1 MLSCCSLQ
9 LSVIAFTMT
18 IMSLS
23 FRFLLLALLAIN
35 VESFFTSVEEKE
47 IDVIPNPYDHSDAV
61 KSCPT
66 RLDWLLEPYNLITK
80 PLTTQADTF
89 QGLSYAK
96 VLTVPVPVYSMKQP
110 ARISA
115 SELQFQLVLVNQ
127 VSMAAAT
134 NLHEIPVDPEAAKD
148 SWFPGYSWAPLVMSC
163 GGGGDSDEIASG
175 YQHVGWKFTA
185 LSSDS
190 AMPSFYAL
198 MVQFEEKNE
207 ITEGIRLGGFKAPG
221 WMVMGIIS

>member
-1 MLSCCSLQ
+1 
-9 LSVIAFTMT
+9 MT
-18 IMSLS
+18 IIPLS
-23 FRFLLLALLAIN
+23 FRFLLLALLSIN
-35 VESFFTSVEEKE
+35 VESFFASAEEKE
-47 IDVIPNPYDHSDAV
+47 IDVIPNPHDHSEAV

-127 VSMAAAT
+127 VSVAAT
-134 NLHEIPVDPEAAKD
+134 SFLHEIPVDPEAAKD
-148 SWFPGYSWAPLVMSC
+148 SWFLGYSWEPLVMTC
-163 GGGGDSDEIASG
+163 GGGADINEPASG

-185 LSSDS
+185 LTSDS

-221 WMVMGIIS
+221 WMATGIIS

>member
-1 MLSCCSLQ
+1 M
-9 LSVIAFTMT
+9 A
-18 IMSLS
+18 IMPLS
-23 FRFLLLALLAIN
+23 FRFLLLAIISIN
-35 VESFFTSVEEKE
+35 VESFFASVEEKE
-47 IDVIPNPYDHSDAV
+47 IDVIPNPHDHSEAV

-80 PLTTQADTF
+80 PLTTQVDTF

-96 VLTVPVPVYSMKQP
+96 VLTVPVPVYSMKQS

-127 VSMAAAT
+127 VSTAAT
-134 NLHEIPVDPEAAKD
+134 SFLHEIPVDPEAAKD
-148 SWFPGYSWAPLVMSC
+148 SWFPGYFWAPLVMSC
-163 GGGGDSDEIASG
+163 GRGDDSDETASG

-185 LSSDS
+185 LTSDS

-221 WMVMGIIS
+221 WMVTGIFS